1 VTHEARKAETIAPDW
16 RTTLRR
22 RLGVAAA
29 MLLLWSAGI
38 EARLVFLQVV
48 RHADLAARAERQQMH
63 TVKSAAKRGEIVDR
77 RGHVLAYSVDADTIY
92 ADPAEI
98 SDAAKT
104 ASALCAALG
113 DCTREEQQDLLAR
126 LGRKKWSYVRRQVP
140 PDQARRVAEL
150 QLEGVGFLK
159 ESRRFY
165 PNKELASH
173 VLGYVGLDNTGLSG
187 IEATYDSLIKG
198 NEGAVLVQTDAKR
211 HAFSRVERPAT
222 EGASLELTIDEYLQH
237 VVERELKAGVEENR
251 AAGASAV
258 VMDPWTGEILAM
270 ANYPTFNPN
279 AYRQA
284 EDKERRNRAIQD
296 LYEPGSTFKIV
307 TASAALEQKVVTPTD
322 LINVSGGAIRL
333 GSSVVHDTHDYGVLS
348 FTDVIVK
355 SSNVGAIKV
364 GLKVGP
370 DRMTDYVKR
379 FGFGRRTSPDF
390 PGETPGIVWNL
401 ARLPENG
408 VQRALASMSM
418 GYQIGVTP
426 LQMAAA
432 VSSVANGGQLFEPR
446 VVRAVI
452 RDGQRIP
459 VPNKLVNRTIAP
471 DIAAEL
477 TAIME
482 GVVERGTATTAQLA
496 GYTVAG
502 KTGTAAKLVAG
513 HYSKSDYNAS
523 FVGFVPSRKPV
534 FTIIVVTDS
543 AHGPHG
549 AFGGPVSGPVFKRI
563 AEAALRYYGVP
574 PTLNP
579 APPILVARRDEVHEQ
594 PASAVIEAPAVVTAV
609 SAGGTS
615 FVPDVTG
622 MSAREALRVFA
633 RLGMAPRLRG
643 TGLVVQQDPA
653 PGSTIDPDAAATL
666 WLDRQPSLRL
676 ASAGRP

>member
-1 VTHEARKAETIAPDW
+1 VRKEPQAGERSIDW
-16 RTTLRR
+16 RATLRA

-29 MLLLWSAGI
+29 VLLLWSSAI
-38 EARLVFLQVV
+38 EARLVYLQVV

-63 TVKSAAKRGEIVDR
+63 TLTSPAKRGEIVDR
-77 RGHVLAYSVDADTIY
+77 RGHVLAYSVDSDTIY
-92 ADPAEI
+92 ADPGDIA
-98 SDAAKT
+98 DAGETVDAV
-104 ASALCAALG
+104 CGALG
-113 DCTREEQQDLLAR
+113 DCTREEKQELRER
-126 LGRKKWSYVRRQVP
+126 LSRKKSFAYIRRQVSP
-140 PDQARRVAEL
+140 EQARRVAEL
-150 QLEGVGFLK
+150 QIEGIGFLK
-159 ESRRFY
+159 ENRRFY
-165 PNKELASH
+165 PKKDLASH

-187 IEATYDSLIKG
+187 IEAAYDSLIKG
-198 NEGAVLVQTDAKR
+198 EPGAVLVQTDAKR
-211 HAFSRVERPAT
+211 HAFNRVERPAT
-222 EGASLELTIDEYLQH
+222 AGASLELTIDEYLQH

-251 AAGASAV
+251 AAGASAI

-279 AYRQA
+279 AYRDA
-284 EDKERRNRAIQD
+284 DDRERRNRAIQD

-307 TASAALEQKVVTPTD
+307 TASAALEQKIVTPAEM
-322 LINVSGGAIRL
+322 INVSGGAIHL
-333 GSSVVHDTHDYGVLS
+333 GSRVVHDTHDYGVLS

-364 GLKVGP
+364 GLKVGAE
-370 DRMTDYVKR
+370 RMSDYVKR
-379 FGFGRRTSPDF
+379 FGFGRRVSPDF
-390 PGETPGIVWNL
+390 PGETPGIVWSPAKL
-401 ARLPENG
+401 TDS
-408 VQRALASMSM
+408 ALASMSM

-459 VPNKLVNRTIAP
+459 VPNKVVNRTITP
-471 DIAAEL
+471 DVAAEL
-477 TAIME
+477 TTMME
-482 GVVERGTATTAQLA
+482 GVVERGTATMAQIE

-502 KTGTAAKLVAG
+502 KTGTAAKLVNG

-574 PTLNP
+574 PTINP
-579 APPILVARRDEVHEQ
+579 APPLLVARHDEEISEQ
-594 PASAVIEAPAVVTAV
+594 PASLPIDTPTVVTTVNAV
-609 SAGGTS
+609 NGSTI
-615 FVPDVTG
+615 PDLTG
-622 MSAREALRVFA
+622 MSARDALRALA
-633 RLGMAPRLRG
+633 RLGIASRLRG
-643 TGLVVQQDPA
+643 SGVVVQQQPA
-653 PGSTIDPDAAATL
+653 AGAPIDPDVTATL
-666 WLDRQPSLRL
+666 WLERQPAVRL
-676 ASAGRP
+676 ASAPKP